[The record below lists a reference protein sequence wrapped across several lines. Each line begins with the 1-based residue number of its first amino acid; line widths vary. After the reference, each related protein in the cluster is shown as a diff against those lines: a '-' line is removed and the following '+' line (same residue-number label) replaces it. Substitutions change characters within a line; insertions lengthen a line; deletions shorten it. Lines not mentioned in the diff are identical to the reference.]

1 MEINLLD
8 DSQLALLRQLTA
20 DASSVVVTVHKSP
33 DGDAIGSMLAWA
45 QYLQALGK
53 EVTCVIPDAAP
64 DFLMWLPGSQTLLR
78 YDKHPDRAKEAFDKA
93 DLVCCLDY
101 NDLSRTGDM
110 ADVIAQ
116 SKAPRLLIDHHV
128 GPTVEAALSVSHP
141 AMSSTSELVFRLLW
155 QLGAYDE
162 MTLQMAQCI
171 YCGMMTDT
179 GAFTYNSNA
188 PAVYLIISHLLEKGV
203 DKDRVY
209 NRVYNN
215 YSPQA
220 IKFRSY
226 VIFKNCASCWLP
238 MRPTTPSRATKCD
251 VSSLSGATWRAW
263 STSRRRSKT
272 QTLHLAA
279 RGHREGPGHTRQPPF
294 GQWVPLPQD
303 GGGVLQRRRPRRRG
317 RRTPGVLHRGSR
329 AGGPP
334 SHHGLQGAAAM
345 TPRGPGSWSVG
356 QSLMSKVAKMG
367 VVLWWNRRFAITLQ

>member
-20 DASSVVVTVHKSP
+20 DASFVVVTVHKSP

-226 VIFKNCASCWLP
+226 VIFKKLRVLPASHAAYYTVTRDEMRRFQFVRGDLEGVVNIPQKIKNSNSPSRCARTPRRTWSYASASVRAMGSTAARWRRSSSTAEDTKTRQADAWSAPSRKPSRWSSEPSWPTRSSCDD
-238 MRPTTPSRATKCD
+238 PSRARIMVRRAVFNVK
-251 VSSLSGATWRAW
+251 SS
-263 STSRRRSKT
+263 
-272 QTLHLAA
+272 
-279 RGHREGPGHTRQPPF
+279 
-294 GQWVPLPQD
+294 
-303 GGGVLQRRRPRRRG
+303 
-317 RRTPGVLHRGSR
+317 
-329 AGGPP
+329 
-334 SHHGLQGAAAM
+334 
-345 TPRGPGSWSVG
+345 
-356 QSLMSKVAKMG
+356 
-367 VVLWWNRRFAITLQ
+367 

>member
-1 MEINLLD
+1 
-8 DSQLALLRQLTA
+8 
-20 DASSVVVTVHKSP
+20 
-33 DGDAIGSMLAWA
+33 MLAWA

-226 VIFKNCASCWLP
+226 VIFKKLRVLPASHAAYYTVTRDE
-238 MRPTTPSRATKCD
+238 MRRFQFVRGDLEGVVNIPQKIKKLKLSISLREDTEKDLVIR
-251 VSSLSGATWRAW
+251 VSLRSGNGFHCRKMA
-263 STSRRRSKT
+263 
-272 QTLHLAA
+272 
-279 RGHREGPGHTRQPPF
+279 EEF
-294 GQWVPLPQD
+294 FN
-303 GGGVLQRRRPRRRG
+303 GGG
-317 RRTPGVLHRGSR
+317 HEDA
-329 AGGPP
+329 AGGRLEC
-334 SHHGLQGAAAM
+334 SIEEAEQ
-345 TPRGPGSWSVG
+345 
-356 QSLMSKVAKMG
+356 
-367 VVLWWNRRFAITLQ
+367 VVLRAIMAYKEQLR

>member
-33 DGDAIGSMLAWA
+33 DGDAVGSMLAWA

-226 VIFKNCASCWLP
+226 VIFKKLRVLPASHAAYYTVTRDE
-238 MRPTTPSRATKCD
+238 MRRFQFVRGDLEGVVNIPQKIKKLKLSISLREDTEKDQVIR
-251 VSSLSGATWRAW
+251 VSLRSGNGFHCRMMAEEFF
-263 STSRRRSKT
+263 
-272 QTLHLAA
+272 H
-279 RGHREGPGHTRQPPF
+279 
-294 GQWVPLPQD
+294 
-303 GGGVLQRRRPRRRG
+303 GGG
-317 RRTPGVLHRGSR
+317 HEDA
-329 AGGPP
+329 AGGRLEC
-334 SHHGLQGAAAM
+334 SIEEAEQ
-345 TPRGPGSWSVG
+345 
-356 QSLMSKVAKMG
+356 
-367 VVLWWNRRFAITLQ
+367 VVLRAIMAYKEQLR

>member
-20 DASSVVVTVHKSP
+20 DASFVVVTVHKSP

-53 EVTCVIPDAAP
+53 KVTCVIPDAAP

-209 NRVYNN
+209 NRVYHN

-226 VIFKNCASCWLP
+226 VIFKKLRVLP
-238 MRPTTPSRATKCD
+238 DRK
-251 VSSLSGATWRAW
+251 
-263 STSRRRSKT
+263 
-272 QTLHLAA
+272 
-279 RGHREGPGHTRQPPF
+279 
-294 GQWVPLPQD
+294 
-303 GGGVLQRRRPRRRG
+303 
-317 RRTPGVLHRGSR
+317 
-329 AGGPP
+329 
-334 SHHGLQGAAAM
+334 
-345 TPRGPGSWSVG
+345 SV
-356 QSLMSKVAKMG
+356 V
-367 VVLWWNRRFAITLQ
+367 

>member
-8 DSQLALLRQLTA
+8 DSQLVLLQQLTA

-33 DGDAIGSMLAWA
+33 DGDAVGSMLAWA
-45 QYLQALGK
+45 QYLQTLGK
-53 EVTCVIPDAAP
+53 EVACVIPDAAP

-128 GPTVEAALSVSHP
+128 GPNVEAALSVSHP

-226 VIFKNCASCWLP
+226 VIFKKLRVLPASHAAYYTVTRDE
-238 MRPTTPSRATKCD
+238 MRRFQFVRGDLEGVVNIPQKIKKLKLSISLREDTEKDQVIR
-251 VSSLSGATWRAW
+251 VSLRSGNGFHCRKMAEEFF
-263 STSRRRSKT
+263 
-272 QTLHLAA
+272 H
-279 RGHREGPGHTRQPPF
+279 
-294 GQWVPLPQD
+294 
-303 GGGVLQRRRPRRRG
+303 GGG
-317 RRTPGVLHRGSR
+317 HEDA
-329 AGGPP
+329 AGGRLEC
-334 SHHGLQGAAAM
+334 SIEEAEQ
-345 TPRGPGSWSVG
+345 
-356 QSLMSKVAKMG
+356 
-367 VVLWWNRRFAITLQ
+367 VVLRAIMAYKEQLR